1 MRSLRLHL
9 WPTLFTV
16 PAVLVLLALGTWQ
29 VQRLFWKEALIAERQ
44 AGLAAPVTPWSEA
57 ADRLGE
63 LYWHR
68 LSAQGRFL
76 NDRELVLAARSM
88 NGNPGYHI
96 VAPFAIEGGPVLLV
110 DRGWVPLD
118 RKNPGTRSQGQPE
131 GLVTV
136 TGILRPGHQP
146 NWLTPDNQPDKN
158 FWFWID
164 IPAMARAVAAEDRA
178 VMAAYLEADATPNS
192 GGLPIGGQT
201 RIDLPND
208 HLQYAI
214 TWYALAVALIVIY
227 ILYSRGAGRPPD
239 SPDRREVE
247 T

>member
-1 MRSLRLHL
+1 MKTFRPRL
-9 WPTLFTV
+9 WPTLITAS
-16 PAVLVLLALGTWQ
+16 AVLILLGLGTWQ

-44 AGLAAPVTPWSEA
+44 AGFTGPVTPWSEA
-57 ADRLGE
+57 ANRVGQ

-68 LSAQGRFL
+68 VSATGRFL

-96 VAPFAIEGGPVLLV
+96 ITPFAIEGGPVLLV
-110 DRGWVPLD
+110 DRGWIPLD
-118 RKNPGTRSQGQPE
+118 RKDPGSRAE
-131 GLVTV
+131 GRLDGTVAV

-146 NWLTPDNQPDKN
+146 NWLTPDNDPDKN

-164 IPAMARAVAAEDRA
+164 IPAMARATRVEGQIVAKG
-178 VMAAYLEADATPNS
+178 YLEADASANP
-192 GGLPIGGQT
+192 GGFPIGGQT

-214 TWYALAVALIVIY
+214 TWYALAVAATVIY
-227 ILYSRGAGRPPD
+227 ILYSKDAARADP
-239 SPDRREVE
+239 SNRRQVE
-247 T
+247 S

>member
-1 MRSLRLHL
+1 MRAFRPRL
-9 WPTLFTV
+9 WPTLITV

-44 AGLAAPVTPWSEA
+44 AGFTGPVTPWNDA
-57 ADRLGE
+57 ADHLGQ

-68 LSAQGRFL
+68 VSASGRFL

-96 VAPFAIEGGPVLLV
+96 VTPFAIEGGPVLLV

-118 RKNPGTRSQGQPE
+118 RKGPGTRPQGQLE
-131 GLVTV
+131 GIVTL

-146 NWLTPDNQPDKN
+146 NWLTPNNEPDKN

-164 IPAMARAVAAEDRA
+164 IPAMARSAQVEDRI
-178 VMAAYLEADATPNS
+178 VKEGYLEADATPNP
-192 GGLPIGGQT
+192 GGFPIGGQT

-227 ILYSRGAGRPPD
+227 FLYSTGAVGAD
-239 SPDRREVE
+239 ASDRRKVE
-247 T
+247 S

>member
-1 MRSLRLHL
+1 MKGFNPQL

-16 PAVLVLLALGTWQ
+16 PAVLVMLGLGTWQ
-29 VQRLFWKEALIAERQ
+29 LQRLHWKEALIAERQ
-44 AGLAAPVTPWSEA
+44 AGLAAPATPWGEA
-57 ADRLGE
+57 GGRLGE

-68 LSAQGRFL
+68 VSAEGQFL

-96 VAPFAIEGGPVLLV
+96 VAPFAILGGPVLLV

-118 RKNPGTRSQGQPE
+118 RKEPGARSEGQPL
-131 GLVTV
+131 GPVTV

-146 NWLTPDNQPDKN
+146 NWLTPDNQPGQN
-158 FWFWID
+158 FWFWMD
-164 IPAMARAVAAEDRA
+164 LAAMVRAAAVEDRA
-178 VMAAYLEADATPNS
+178 VTGVYLEADATPNP
-192 GGLPIGGQT
+192 GGFPIGGQT
-201 RIDLPND
+201 RTELPND

-227 ILYSRGAGRPPD
+227 ILYHRGVARPPD
-239 SPDRREVE
+239 SSGRDEVKF
-247 T
+247 